1 MEKLMSLQQYVKQV
15 KPRNESYVPPID
27 KVQNFLHESVS
38 ELPQEKQIDVDSLV
52 SAETSTVATE
62 MYEAAAV
69 IVGMEGL

>member
-38 ELPQEKQIDVDSLV
+38 ELPQEKQID
-52 SAETSTVATE
+52 A
-62 MYEAAAV
+62 
-69 IVGMEGL
+69 